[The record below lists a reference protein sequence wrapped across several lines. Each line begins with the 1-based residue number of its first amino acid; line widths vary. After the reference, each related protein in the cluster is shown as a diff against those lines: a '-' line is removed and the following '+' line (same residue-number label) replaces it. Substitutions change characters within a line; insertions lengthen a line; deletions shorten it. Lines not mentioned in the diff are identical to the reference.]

1 MNVVDETGSIAA
13 MPAPPLFAVL
23 FHAFEVLDIDI
34 LAIFPVFEEL
44 LIDVLVIFHIFEALD
59 EGGGGGGGGL
69 GVMSCPVASLKSIA
83 KRRRAMGDRQL

>member
-44 LIDVLVIFHIFEALD
+44 LIDVLVIFHIFE
-59 EGGGGGGGGL
+59 
-69 GVMSCPVASLKSIA
+69 
-83 KRRRAMGDRQL
+83 R